1 MSAPGLLGGRY
12 EMSGVLGFGGM
23 AEVRDGWDNH
33 LSRAV
38 AIKLLHPG
46 MSSHPDICERFQ
58 VEARA
63 AAALNHP
70 NIVGV
75 YDFGDQ
81 DGMPFI
87 VMERL
92 PGETL
97 SDRIAL
103 GPLPEGYVHAV
114 LRSVLAALAAAH
126 QAGMLHRDIKPGNIL
141 LTESENV
148 KVADF
153 GIV

>member
-1 MSAPGLLGGRY
+1 MNAPGLLGGRY
-12 EMSGVLGFGGM
+12 ELSGVLGFGGM

-33 LSRAV
+33 LSRPV

-46 MSSHPDICERFQ
+46 PRSHADICERFQ

-75 YDFGDQ
+75 YDFGDE

-92 PGETL
+92 PGDTL
-97 SDRIAL
+97 GRPDRARPAV
-103 GPLPEGYVHAV
+103 GDRCVRGAARACLPRLPRRTRRGCCTATSS
-114 LRSVLAALAAAH
+114 RATSC
-126 QAGMLHRDIKPGNIL
+126 
-141 LTESENV
+141 
-148 KVADF
+148 
-153 GIV
+153 